1 MAGPRSV
8 YHEKEPRKK
17 KGQSDQC
24 RKLPTPAFPDHRLRT
39 FARTPATK
47 SAGSSDKDRR
57 LVLKDNGTSFLVLGR
72 HLDRYSR
79 GLALVEDFNN
89 PAPTCEPMYT
99 GGSPHN
105 IARTTGELSRT
116 EPR

>member
-8 YHEKEPRKK
+8 YHQKDPKEEKN
-17 KGQSDQC
+17 QSDQS
-24 RKLPTPAFPDHRLRT
+24 RKLPTPAFPDHRQRT
-39 FARTPATK
+39 FARTSTTK
-47 SAGSSDKDRR
+47 SARSSDKDRR
-57 LVLKDNGTSFLVLGR
+57 LVLKDNGAGLLVLGR

-79 GLALVEDFNN
+79 GFALVEDFDN
-89 PAPTCEPMYT
+89 PAPTCKPMYT

-105 IARTTGELSRT
+105 VARTTGKFSRT